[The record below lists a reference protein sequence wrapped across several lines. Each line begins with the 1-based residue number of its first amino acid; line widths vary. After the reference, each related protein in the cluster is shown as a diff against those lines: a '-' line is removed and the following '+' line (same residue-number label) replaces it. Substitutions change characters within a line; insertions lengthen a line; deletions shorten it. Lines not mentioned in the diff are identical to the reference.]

1 MARQRSA
8 WIAARARNASRQG
21 VRIAAMGSIGVLV
34 TLLALV
40 LIPRE
45 LDRQV
50 QRRID
55 ALPVAPDSAPLVR
68 ALDSLRL
75 ALRAVQR
82 DTVVEPAGARLTTA
96 LALSPDDVTD
106 SAGRVAVAL
115 GTTAAGTPG
124 APPPP
129 LADSAAIELMA
140 RVTRAR
146 NAPLADSYRALGDS
160 PLLRGDRRVAALVDS
175 IDLVDRE
182 REAHAALG
190 GPGARY
196 AALTAKLTALGQQLV
211 RLAEQRVARS
221 VLQTITAP
229 KPSTS
234 GLATPGVMDSA
245 RADSVLRVDS
255 LGRPLISSVAV
266 ESAEI
271 SAARARLIDSLSQR
285 VTHTDSVL
293 TASRETTVRL
303 AAERS
308 ALASRLSA
316 TLPPFAMLLAA
327 LVIGLAAGYGAVL
340 VREMRRPT
348 VGDLAEVEAI
358 TTASVLLRGASSRPS
373 HASSPAHVDRRRRER
388 PGVSAIIDRTSDT
401 FVLLHQSLTGVGDIV
416 TRADVI
422 SDDAAV
428 SAAVALS
435 VAAVAAHESRAA
447 LVVERAVTTPPLSA
461 RLGATPRFTLGD
473 VRAGR
478 ARAEEAVHV
487 VPLDRDAH
495 IDVLLAPTD
504 HAAALDA
511 SDDEATADRAA
522 VARVDAATWTAVR
535 EWGEQYDLR
544 LDLVDARMS
553 SADAPSDL
561 IVCVRQGATSLRWL
575 ARVIRQAGLRQQR
588 VRAVL
593 VWGRDVSLR
602 T

>member
-21 VRIAAMGSIGVLV
+21 VRIAAMGSIGVVL

-55 ALPVAPDSAPLVR
+55 ALPVAPDTAGIVR

-75 ALRAVQR
+75 TLRAVQR
-82 DTVVEPAGARLTTA
+82 DTVVEPSGARLTSA
-96 LALSPDDVTD
+96 LALGADSITD
-106 SAGRVAVAL
+106 SAGRGAVAL
-115 GTTAAGTPG
+115 GTTASGTPG
-124 APPPP
+124 APNAPR
-129 LADSAAIELMA
+129 ADSAVLELMA

-146 NAPLADSYRALGDS
+146 NAPLADSYRALGES
-160 PLLRGDRRVAALVDS
+160 PLLRGNPRVASLVDS

-211 RLAEQRVARS
+211 RIAEQRVARH
-221 VLQTITAP
+221 VLSTITAST
-229 KPSTS
+229 PST
-234 GLATPGVMDSA
+234 GGRTPPGAMDSA

-255 LGRPLISSVAV
+255 LGRPLAASVEV
-266 ESAEI
+266 ESAEVT
-271 SAARARLIDSLSQR
+271 AARARLIDSLSQR
-285 VTHTDSVL
+285 VTRVDSAL
-293 TASRETTVRL
+293 TATRDTIARL

-308 ALASRLSA
+308 ALVSRLSA

-358 TTASVLLRGASSRPS
+358 TTASVLLHGASSRPA
-373 HASSPAHVDRRRRER
+373 HAAGAGRVDRRRRAR
-388 PGVSAIIDRTSDT
+388 PGISAIIDRTSDT

-416 TRADVI
+416 ARADVI
-422 SDDAAV
+422 SDDATV

-447 LVVERAVTTPPLSA
+447 LVVERAVTTSPLSA
-461 RLGATPRFTLGD
+461 LLGATPRFTLGD

-511 SDDEATADRAA
+511 SADDASADRASA
-522 VARVDAATWTAVR
+522 ALVDAATWTAVR

-544 LDLVDARMS
+544 LDLVDARAS
-553 SADAPSDL
+553 SADAPADL
-561 IVCVRQGATSLRWL
+561 LVCVRQGATSLRWL

-593 VWGRDVSLR
+593 VWGRDASLR
-602 T
+602 S

>member
-1 MARQRSA
+1 
-8 WIAARARNASRQG
+8 
-21 VRIAAMGSIGVLV
+21 MGSIGVLV

-55 ALPVAPDSAPLVR
+55 ALPVAPDTAPLVR

-82 DTVVEPAGARLTTA
+82 DTVVEPSGARLTSA
-96 LALSPDDVTD
+96 LALGADGSTD
-106 SAGRVAVAL
+106 SAGRAAVAL
-115 GTTAAGTPG
+115 GTTAPGVPATG
-124 APPPP
+124 APATPV
-129 LADSAAIELMA
+129 ADSAAMELMA

-211 RLAEQRVARS
+211 RLAEQRVARH

-234 GLATPGVMDSA
+234 GLAPSGVMDSA

-255 LGRPLISSVAV
+255 LGRPLIASVAV
-266 ESAEI
+266 ESAEVT
-271 SAARARLIDSLSQR
+271 AARARLIDSLSQR
-285 VTHTDSVL
+285 VTHTDSLL
-293 TASRETTVRL
+293 TATRGMIVRL
-303 AAERS
+303 ADERA

-358 TTASVLLRGASSRPS
+358 TTASVLLHGATSRPS
-373 HASSPAHVDRRRRER
+373 PTSSPVRVDRRRRER
-388 PGVSAIIDRTSDT
+388 PGISALINRTSDT

-447 LVVERAVTTPPLSA
+447 LVVERAVTTPSLSA
-461 RLGATPRFTLGD
+461 LLGATPRFTLGD

-495 IDVLLAPTD
+495 IDVLLASPER
-504 HAAALDA
+504 AAADAPDSDA
-511 SDDEATADRAA
+511 SADRASTA
-522 VARVDAATWTAVR
+522 PVDAATWTAVR

-544 LDLVDARMS
+544 LDLVDARVS
-553 SADAPSDL
+553 SADAPADL

-593 VWGRDVSLR
+593 VWGRDASLR
-602 T
+602 S